1 MSARGPGEPGP
12 VAAGGDGYAVVVLD
26 TGPLGYVTHP
36 RDELRGEA
44 TRWLAGLLRAGA
56 RIAVPEVADYELR
69 RKLLHLRS
77 LRAVERLD
85 RLVEGGVVY
94 LPLTTPVMRRAA
106 GLWADARGRGK
117 GTAAPDA
124 LDGDVIL
131 AAQAR
136 VLEEDL
142 GVGVFVATT
151 NPGDL
156 ARYVAAGDWRG
167 VGPAIEEEAEDE
179 TT

>member
-1 MSARGPGEPGP
+1 M
-12 VAAGGDGYAVVVLD
+12 VVLD

-44 TRWLAGLLRAGA
+44 TRWLAGLLRVGA
-56 RIAVPEVADYELR
+56 RVAVPEVADYELR
-69 RKLLHLRS
+69 RKLLHLGS
-77 LRAVERLD
+77 GRAVERLD
-85 RLVEGGVVY
+85 RLEERVVY
-94 LPLTTPVMRRAA
+94 LPLKTSVMRRAA
-106 GLWADARGRGK
+106 RLWADARGRGK

-136 VLEEDL
+136 VLEEEL

-156 ARYVAAGDWRG
+156 SRYVAAGDWRDVEPSVG
-167 VGPAIEEEAEDE
+167 VEDEEEG
-179 TT
+179 